1 MSRPS
6 RSHKLTTASFTYSYY
21 LYTTYLTITIA
32 TKPCSSCTIRKPIL
46 DFFNGRRT
54 VSTCFTCRLSIA
66 NSRKRARKPLG
77 DIDPNKRRPLLPLL
91 PKSPDRPAI
100 RLSSRLNRPSS
111 PLKRPR
117 TPGLALEEQG
127 LPKKRFRR
135 RDENIIYKD
144 FLLFSGFSPFTVL
157 LLP

>member
-1 MSRPS
+1 MDSLWCFCDIFATVRPEQPGASPGVTFSRGLPMSRPS

-117 TPGLALEEQG
+117 TLGLALEE
-127 LPKKRFRR
+127 
-135 RDENIIYKD
+135 
-144 FLLFSGFSPFTVL
+144 
-157 LLP
+157 